1 MNEDSLFPTDKL
13 LCNCGKPVR
22 YSHGDRHSC
31 NKYCVC
37 PTYDELRS
45 SLDVAATQLRELKDR
60 HASLQGVIR
69 DALSQRSI
77 DL

>member
-1 MNEDSLFPTDKL
+1 MSKDSLFPTDRL

-37 PTYDELRS
+37 PTYEELRS
-45 SLDVAATQLRELKDR
+45 SLEVTKDQLRKVRER
-60 HASLQGVIR
+60 YASLKRVFR
-69 DALSQRSI
+69 DALSPDPI

>member
-1 MNEDSLFPTDKL
+1 MSEDSPFPTDRR

-22 YSHGDRHSC
+22 YSHRDGHSC

-45 SLDVAATQLRELKDR
+45 SLDVTKDQLRKVRER
-60 HASLQGVIR
+60 YASLKKVFR
-69 DALSQRSI
+69 DALKP
-77 DL
+77 DEVAE

>member
-1 MNEDSLFPTDKL
+1 MSKDSSFPTDRL

-45 SLDVAATQLRELKDR
+45 SLDVANDQLRKVRER
-60 HASLQGVIR
+60 YASLKRVFR
-69 DALSQRSI
+69 DALNP
-77 DL
+77 DPVDP